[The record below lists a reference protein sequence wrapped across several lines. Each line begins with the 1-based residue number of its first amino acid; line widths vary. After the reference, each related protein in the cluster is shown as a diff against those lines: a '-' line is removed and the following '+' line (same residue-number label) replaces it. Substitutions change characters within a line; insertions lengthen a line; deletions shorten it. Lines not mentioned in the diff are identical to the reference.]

1 MAGSAKSTR
10 ETEGERIRRRLKRSG
25 GSEAVVLPKPW
36 LQRLGVENEV
46 DLVEREGG
54 ILVLPVK
61 REQSIED
68 EPEFALFLDFMMKKA
83 LLRPE
88 ELVNVAEMTAEDEEL
103 VRNVQAE

>member
-1 MAGSAKSTR
+1 M
-10 ETEGERIRRRLKRSG
+10 
-25 GSEAVVLPKPW
+25 VLPKAW
-36 LQRLGVENEV
+36 LQRLGVEGEV

>member
-1 MAGSAKSTR
+1 MAESAKSER

-103 VRNVQAE
+103 VRNVRTE